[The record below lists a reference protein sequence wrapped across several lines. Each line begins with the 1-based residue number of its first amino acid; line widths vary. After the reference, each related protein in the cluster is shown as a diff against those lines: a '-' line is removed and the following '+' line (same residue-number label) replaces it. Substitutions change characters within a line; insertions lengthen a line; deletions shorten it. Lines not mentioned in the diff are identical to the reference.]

1 MRRARAKR
9 KRKVHNILSD
19 DKKKEFAQK
28 FLNGKMIK
36 QLISDYNISINYGYG
51 IIRELLEWK
60 LEWRNKE
67 ILND

>member
-9 KRKVHNILSD
+9 KRKVHNILND
-19 DKKKEFAQK
+19 DKKKEFAQQ

-36 QLISDYNISINYGYG
+36 QLISDYDISINYGYG